1 MNKALGIAVLTAAIA
16 IACQGACAEDNPT
29 PATQPAGGAGVTEK
43 IKEDAQATGD
53 AIKRDA
59 KSVGD
64 AAKRDAKAA
73 GDAAKHDAKI
83 VADKTKTEAKAAGEA
98 AKKVAKQAADATK
111 TEVDKLKK
119 SPPETPAPTENK

>member
-1 MNKALGIAVLTAAIA
+1 MNKVWCIAVLTAAVA
-16 IACQGACAEDNPT
+16 AASQVATAEDNPT
-29 PATQPAGGAGVTEK
+29 PAAQPEGGAGVTEK
-43 IKEDAQATGD
+43 IKEDAKETGD

-73 GDAAKHDAKI
+73 GDAARRDAKI

-98 AKKVAKQAADATK
+98 AKKVAKQTADATK

-119 SPPETPAPTENK
+119 SPPATETPTENK